1 MARRKKRKV
10 KYGRIILLLL
20 IVCFISFLCIMTY
33 DKFNVK
39 KEPSAKKV
47 KNISTIKEYGYS
59 LKENATGYYKKLFKK
74 LDSTL
79 SKDDVSEEDYM
90 NLVCQMFIADF
101 FNLDNKISKNDVGGV
116 QFVYKDY
123 SSDFEKYAMDSIYKS
138 VESNVY
144 GNRRQELPIVEEVT
158 CFKVKSETF
167 KYGDSSDEKAYVLDF
182 DIKYKS
188 DLGYQD
194 SGSMVIIHNDKKLE
208 VASMST
214 EKSSS

>member
-1 MARRKKRKV
+1 MARKKKRKV
-10 KYGRIILLLL
+10 KFGRIFILLL
-20 IVCFISFLCIMTY
+20 IVCFISFLCIMAY
-33 DKFNVK
+33 DKFNGK
-39 KEPSAKKV
+39 KESVTKKV

-59 LKENATGYYKKLFKK
+59 LKENATGYYKNLFKK

-79 SKDDVSEEDYM
+79 SSDDVDEEEYV
-90 NLVCQMFIADF
+90 NLVCQMFVADF

-123 SSDFEKYAMDSIYKS
+123 TSDFEKFAMDSMYRG

-144 GNRRQELPIVEEVT
+144 GNRRQDLPIVEEVT
-158 CFKVKSETF
+158 CTKIKNEVF
-167 KYGDSSDEKAYVLDF
+167 KYGDSSDDKAYILDF
-182 DIKYKS
+182 DVKYKS

-194 SGSMVIIHNDKKLE
+194 SGSLVIIHNDKKVE
-208 VASMST
+208 VASMNT